1 MGIVAGSFFF
11 ANREWLG
18 PAAIASAIAFLCVV
32 VAYWR
37 SPANRSVKTISA
49 FLKILGLAALL
60 ICLLEPNWSEP
71 RAKRGANII
80 AVVADNSLSMQLR
93 GRGESETRGDML
105 RRILTDESRQWRE
118 QLAQNFQVR
127 NFLADSRLHGTED
140 FHELDFTGRS
150 TALGGALR
158 TLAERY
164 SGQPLAGIIVLT
176 DGVAPDLDNGLEG
189 TPPIY
194 PLVLGSELPPRDLA
208 ITSTAVTQTAFEDA
222 PVNIQADIFATGMTG
237 EEIVATLTSIGSGEH
252 DEKEEKAGEQ
262 TIATTADGRMTFR
275 FQVRPPKRGVLFYRL
290 RAAPKADVA
299 NPNEP
304 GSEATTA
311 NNESIIAVDRGSN
324 PLRLL
329 YVSGRPNW
337 EYAFLHRAIKEDPQ
351 TQLVGLI
358 RVAKREPKFQFRGR
372 AGESSNPLF
381 RGFGQQ
387 SKEEIERY
395 DQPVLVRLNTQDEFE
410 LRDGFPKTAE
420 ELFKY
425 RGVIIDDL
433 EAEFFSAEQMS
444 LLQRFVSHRGGGFMM
459 LGGAESFAEGNFDRT
474 PIGDMLP
481 VYLNKAVAGHEHEPL
496 HLGLTREGWLQPW
509 IRLRAT
515 EGDETKRLAEL
526 PPFDVLNSAREIK
539 PAAMVLATVRE
550 GGRDRPALVTQRF
563 GRGRT
568 AALLLGDLW
577 HSGLGDESLQKD
589 LGRMWRQTVRWL
601 VADVPDA
608 IELRVEPEQGEGKLK
623 LAVRVRDPKFLAVDN
638 ASVHVKITPILHPD
652 AALTLLAEASSR
664 EPGLYECEFLPRES
678 GGYRVEATAHD
689 ENGGTLGSAQTGW
702 ATNLAADE
710 FRSLS
715 PNVALMESVAR
726 QSGGTVL
733 RPEKLG
739 EFVSELPARRAP
751 VTEAVTY
758 PIWHTP
764 LFFSFALLFF
774 VGEWGLRRFKGLA

>member
-1 MGIVAGSFFF
+1 VAG
-11 ANREWLG
+11 ALALIG
-18 PAAIASAIAFLCVV
+18 VLA
-32 VAYWR
+32 AYWR
-37 SPANRSVKTISA
+37 SPATRAVRCVSA
-49 FLKILGLAALL
+49 LLKILGIAALL
-60 ICLLEPNWSEP
+60 MCLLEPNWSEP
-71 RAKRGANII
+71 RAKSGANII
-80 AVVADNSLSMQLR
+80 AIVADNSLSMQLR
-93 GRGESETRGDML
+93 GRGESETRGDTL
-105 RRILTDESRQWRE
+105 RNILADEKSKWRE
-118 QLAQNFQVR
+118 QLAENFQVR

-140 FHELDFTGRS
+140 FHELDFTGRAS
-150 TALGGALR
+150 ALGSALR
-158 TLAERY
+158 TLTERY
-164 SGQPLAGIIVLT
+164 SGQPLAGIILLT
-176 DGVAPDLDNGLEG
+176 DGVASDLDNQIEG
-189 TPPIY
+189 IPSIY
-194 PLVLGSELPPRDLA
+194 PVVLGSELPPRDLA
-208 ITSTAVTQTAFEDA
+208 ITNTTVTQTPFEDA
-222 PVNIQADIFATGMTG
+222 PVTIQADAFATGMTG
-237 EEIVATLTSIGSGEH
+237 EEIVATLTAIDADGQADG
-252 DEKEEKAGEQ
+252 AGAGKSDAKPAEQ
-262 TIATTADGRMTFR
+262 TATVAASDGRMTFR
-275 FQVRPPKRGVLFYRL
+275 FQIRPEKRGVLFYQL
-290 RAAPKADVA
+290 RAVPKVDAAKPDV
-299 NPNEP
+299 P

-311 NNESIIAVDRGSN
+311 NNESIVAVDRGSSTF
-324 PLRLL
+324 RVL

-337 EYAFLHRAIKEDPQ
+337 EYAFLRRAIIEDPQ

-358 RVAKREPKFQFRGR
+358 RIAKREPKFQFRGR

-395 DQPVLVRLNTQDEFE
+395 DQPVLIRLNTQDEFE
-410 LRDGFPKTAE
+410 LRDGFPKTAD

-425 RGVIIDDL
+425 RAVIVDDL
-433 EAEFFSAEQMS
+433 ESEFFSAEQMS

-515 EGDETKRLAEL
+515 EADETKRLAEL
-526 PPFDVLNSAREIK
+526 PAFDVLNNAREIK

-568 AALLLGDLW
+568 AALLIGDLW

-589 LGRMWRQTVRWL
+589 LGRTWRQTVRWL

-608 IELRVEPEQGEGKLK
+608 IELRVETEQGEGKLK
-623 LAVRVRDPKFLAVDN
+623 LQVRVRDPKFQPVDN
-638 ASVHVKITPILHPD
+638 ASVRVKITPILHPD
-652 AALTLLAEASSR
+652 AALTLAADASSR

-678 GGYRVEATAHD
+678 GGYRAEATAAD
-689 ENGGTLGSAQTGW
+689 ENGAALGGAHTGW

-715 PNVALMESVAR
+715 PNVALMESIAR
-726 QSGGTVL
+726 QSGGALV
-733 RPEKLG
+733 RKEKLG
-739 EFVSELPARRAP
+739 EFVKELPAKRAP
-751 VTEAVTY
+751 VTETVTH

-764 LFFSFALLFF
+764 LFFSFALICF
-774 VGEWGLRRFKGLA
+774 VGEWGIRRFKGLA